1 MTKKILS
8 LLIVLWLTLGS
19 LGCVALQTSTPTT
32 PPPVTAEPATPTPPA
47 TVEGAQPTPTV
58 GAPVVV
64 APPDNAVAALES
76 QMEAVYTAV
85 GDAVV
90 NISVTSLGYDFFM
103 NAVPQEGTG
112 SGFIY
117 DNAGHI
123 VTNYH
128 VVENAEDIQVTFADG
143 VTIPATVMGS
153 DPANDLTVI
162 SVDPDKHSLSPVS
175 LGDSGALR
183 VGQFVIAI
191 GNPFGLEQ
199 TVTFGVISSLGRVI
213 SSPEGG
219 RFIGEAIQTD
229 AAINPGNSGGPLL
242 DLEGRIIG
250 VNAQIVSP
258 SRANAGIGF
267 AIPVNTVRRVVPE
280 LIANGHYAHPWMGVE
295 LFDLSRWGEALQ
307 HAGEEVPD
315 EGLLILSVVPG
326 SPADEV
332 GLRGG
337 QRMITVGNAR
347 DFPAGGDVITALNG
361 EKLSNWSDL
370 NIYLELQ
377 TRVGDTIQ
385 VTVLRGGEELTLPLT
400 LIERPE
406 Q

>member
-1 MTKKILS
+1 MTKKMLS

-19 LGCVALQTSTPTT
+19 LGCVVSQTLTPTAQPPVTEEAAQPTSTP
-32 PPPVTAEPATPTPPA
+32 
-47 TVEGAQPTPTV
+47 
-58 GAPVVV
+58 GAPAVSI
-64 APPDNAVAALES
+64 PPDNAVAALES
-76 QMEAVYTAV
+76 QVEAVYSTA

-90 NISVTSLGYDFFM
+90 NISVTSLAYDFFR
-103 NAVPQEGTG
+103 NAIPQEGAG

-117 DNAGHI
+117 DDAGHI

-143 VTIPATVMGS
+143 VTIPAEIVGA
-153 DPANDLTVI
+153 DPANDLAVI
-162 SVDPDKHSLSPVS
+162 RVDPTQHSLPPVS

-183 VGQFVIAI
+183 VGQFVVAI

-213 SSPEGG
+213 DSPEGG

-242 DLEGRIIG
+242 DLNGRVIG
-250 VNAQIVSP
+250 VNAQIISP

-295 LFDLSRWGEALQ
+295 LFDLSRWAEALQ
-307 HAGEEVPD
+307 NAGEEVPD
-315 EGLLILSVVPG
+315 AGLLILSVVPG
-326 SPADEV
+326 SPADEI
-332 GLRGG
+332 GLQGG
-337 QRMITVGNAR
+337 QREITVGDAR

-361 EKLSNWSDL
+361 EPVHTWSDL

-385 VTVLRGGEELTLPLT
+385 VTVLRDGEELTLPLT
-400 LIERPE
+400 LIERPA

>member
-8 LLIVLWLTLGS
+8 LLIVLWLTLVS
-19 LGCVALQTSTPTT
+19 LGCVALQTLTPTA
-32 PPPVTAEPATPTPPA
+32 PPPA
-47 TVEGAQPTPTV
+47 TEEAAQPTSTP

-64 APPDNAVAALES
+64 APDDTVAALES
-76 QMEAVYTAV
+76 QVEAVYSAA

-90 NISVTSLGYDFFM
+90 NISVTSLAYDFFR
-103 NAVPQEGTG
+103 NAIPQEGTG

-117 DNAGHI
+117 DDAGHI

-143 VTIPATVMGS
+143 MTIPAEIVGA
-153 DPANDLTVI
+153 DPANDLAVI
-162 SVDPDKHSLSPVS
+162 RVDPTQHSLPPVS
-175 LGDSGALR
+175 LGDSDALR
-183 VGQFVIAI
+183 VGQFVVAI

-213 SSPEGG
+213 DSPEGG

-242 DLEGRIIG
+242 DLRGRVIG
-250 VNAQIVSP
+250 VNAQIISP

-280 LIANGHYAHPWMGVE
+280 LIANGRYAHPWMGVE
-295 LFDLSRWGEALQ
+295 LFDLSRWAEALQ
-307 HAGEEVPD
+307 QAGEEMPD

-332 GLRGG
+332 GLQGG
-337 QRMITVGNAR
+337 QRKITVGNAR
-347 DFPAGGDVITALNG
+347 DFPAGGDVITALDG
-361 EKLSNWSDL
+361 EPVYTWSDL

-377 TRVGDTIQ
+377 TRVGDTLQ
-385 VTVLRGGEELTLPLT
+385 VTVLRDGEELTLPLT

-406 Q
+406 